1 MNSKYPSITALQK
14 GASHKVPG
22 FAFEYLEGGCNEEVN
37 LRRNTA
43 AIRDKI
49 LEPHYIDGPTSVDT
63 STQLF
68 GHNYSAPFGIA
79 PIGLQGL
86 IWPGAPEILAEAAA
100 KENIPFILSTVSTA
114 SIEKIATITGGKNWF
129 QLYYPSEKSVR
140 DDMLNRAAAA
150 GTKVLVLLS
159 DVPSFGIRYKD
170 IKNGL
175 ALPPKMTL
183 RNIFQILQ
191 HPDWA
196 ISTLWHGKPAF
207 ANMTPYMPKGLN
219 LRQLG
224 TFMNQNFSGRL
235 TKERLLE
242 IRSKWKG
249 TLVLKGVA
257 SEYDA
262 EVAREVGM
270 DGIIISNHG
279 GRQLDNGEST
289 IHTLERLAKKYQSH
303 YTVMMDSGVRTGA
316 DVAVSMATGAQFTFM
331 GRTFMYGVGALGKKG
346 GSFTIQMLK
355 KQLQQVMEQ
364 VGAPSVKELPQFL
377 LRKNIG

>member
-1 MNSKYPSITALQK
+1 MNSKYPSIASLQK
-14 GASHKVPG
+14 GASQKVPR

-43 AIRDKI
+43 DIRAKI
-49 LEPHYIDGPTSVDT
+49 LEPHYIDGPQSVNT
-63 STQLF
+63 ETQLF
-68 GHNYSAPFGIA
+68 GQTYSAPFGIA

-86 IWPGAPEILAEAAA
+86 IWPGAPEILAAASA

-114 SIEKIATITGGKNWF
+114 SIEKIAAITQGKNWF
-129 QLYYPSEKSVR
+129 QLYYPSEQSVR
-140 DDMLNRAAAA
+140 DDILNRVASA
-150 GTKVLVLLS
+150 GVKVLVLLS

-175 ALPPKMTL
+175 ALPPKMSL
-183 RNIFQILQ
+183 RNIMQIMQ

-196 ISTLWHGKPAF
+196 IRTLWHGKPQF
-207 ANMTPYMPKGLN
+207 VNMNPYMPKGLN

-235 TKERLLE
+235 TKDRLLE

-257 SEYDA
+257 SEKDA
-262 EVAREVGM
+262 EIAREVGM

-289 IHTLERLAKKYQSH
+289 INTLDRLANKYKSH
-303 YTVMMDSGVRTGA
+303 YTVMMDSGIRTGA

-331 GRTFMYGVGALGKKG
+331 GRTFMYGVGALGNKG
-346 GSFTIQMLK
+346 GLFTIQMLK

-364 VGAPSVKELPQFL
+364 VGAPSVKELTQSL
-377 LRKNIG
+377 LR

>member
-1 MNSKYPSITALQK
+1 MNNKYPSIASLQK
-14 GASHKVPG
+14 EASQKVPG

-37 LRRNTA
+37 LRRNTED
-43 AIRDKI
+43 IRAKI
-49 LEPHYIDGPTSVDT
+49 LEPQYIDGPFSVNT
-63 STQLF
+63 ETHLF
-68 GHNYSAPFGIA
+68 GQTYSAPFGIA

-86 IWPGAPEILAEAAA
+86 IWPGAPEILAAAAA

-114 SIEKIATITGGKNWF
+114 SIEKIATITEGKNWF
-129 QLYYPSEKSVR
+129 QLYYPSEQSVR
-140 DDMLNRAAAA
+140 DDILNRAAIA
-150 GTKVLVLLS
+150 GVKVLVLLS

-175 ALPPKMTL
+175 ALPPKMSL
-183 RNIFQILQ
+183 RNIMQIIQ

-196 ISTLWHGKPAF
+196 IRTLLHGKPEF
-207 ANMTPYMPKGLN
+207 VNMNPYMPKGLN

-224 TFMNQNFSGRL
+224 SFMNQNFSGRL

-249 TLVLKGVA
+249 KLVLKGVA
-257 SEYDA
+257 SEKDA
-262 EVAREVGM
+262 EIAREVGM

-289 IHTLERLAKKYQSH
+289 ICTLNRLAHKYQTH
-303 YTVMMDSGVRTGA
+303 YTVMMDSGIRTGA
-316 DVAVSMATGAQFTFM
+316 DVAVSMASGAQFTFM
-331 GRTFMYGVGALGKKG
+331 GRTFMYGVGALGNKG
-346 GSFTIQMLK
+346 GLFTIQMLK

-377 LRKNIG
+377 LR

>member
-1 MNSKYPSITALQK
+1 MNSKYPSIAALQK
-14 GASHKVPG
+14 GASRKVPE

-37 LRRNTA
+37 LRRNTED
-43 AIRDKI
+43 IRNKI
-49 LEPHYIDGPTSVDT
+49 LEPHYIDGPVSVDT

-68 GHNYSAPFGIA
+68 GQTYSAPFGIA

-86 IWPGAPEILAEAAA
+86 IWPGAPEILAQAAF

-114 SIEKIATITGGKNWF
+114 SIETIAKITEGKNWF
-129 QLYYPSEKSVR
+129 QLYYPSDQSVR
-140 DDMLNRAAAA
+140 DDILNRAASA

-175 ALPPKMTL
+175 ALPPKMSL
-183 RNIFQILQ
+183 RNIFQIAQ
-191 HPDWA
+191 HPHWA
-196 ISTLWHGKPAF
+196 ISTLWHGKPGF
-207 ANMTPYMPKGLN
+207 ENMTPYMPKGLN

-224 TFMNQNFSGRL
+224 AFMNQNFSGRL

-242 IRSKWKG
+242 IRAKWKG
-249 TLVLKGVA
+249 SLVLKGVA
-257 SEYDA
+257 SEKDA
-262 EVAREVGM
+262 EIAREVGI

-279 GRQLDNGEST
+279 GRQIDNGEST
-289 IHTLERLAKKYQSH
+289 IHTLERLAEKYNSY
-303 YTVMMDSGVRTGA
+303 YTVMMDSGIRTGA
-316 DVAVSMATGAQFTFM
+316 DVAVSLASGAEFTFM
-331 GRTFMYGVGALGKKG
+331 GRSFMYGVGALGKKG
-346 GSFTIQMLK
+346 GCFTIQMLK

-377 LRKNIG
+377 LR